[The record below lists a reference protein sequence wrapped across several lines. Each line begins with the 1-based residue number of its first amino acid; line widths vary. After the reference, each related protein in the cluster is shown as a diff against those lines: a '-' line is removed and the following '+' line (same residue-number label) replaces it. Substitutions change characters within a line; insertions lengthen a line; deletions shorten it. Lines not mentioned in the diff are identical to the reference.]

1 MQRRRVW
8 MGAGLALAGTGLA
21 GGAGLAGLSG
31 CALLGTRITRGP
43 YLQSGSDSGI
53 VLRWRTSRPT
63 DSLVRFGSVPDA
75 LTHSVH
81 SAALT
86 TEHQVALTGL
96 KPDTRYHYAVGS
108 SEAMLAGADADHHF
122 ITSPPAGSARP
133 TRIWVIGDAGTGTA
147 QQLAVRDA
155 YRRFNGSG
163 PTHLWLQLGDNAYDR
178 GTDPEHQKWVFDV
191 YADLLR
197 SSVTWPTLGNH
208 DTADSTAPPDS
219 LPYFQIFSL
228 PGDGRCGGV
237 PSGQKLYYAFDAG
250 DIHFIC
256 LDSMVSARQPGSP
269 MLKWLE
275 ADLAAN
281 RCSWTVA
288 FWHHPPYTKGAID
301 SDTEVNAGEMRRH
314 VLPLLEQQGADLVL
328 GGHSHVYER
337 SVLLNGHYGE
347 SATLT
352 DAMRLD
358 AGSGRPQETG
368 PYRKPAGRAPHK
380 GTVYVVAGAS
390 GEAMK
395 GPLNHPAMA
404 VSASVA
410 GSLVLDVVGNRL
422 EGRYLTETG
431 AVLDQFAIVK
441 DGSAGAAG
449 PV

>member
-1 MQRRRVW
+1 
-8 MGAGLALAGTGLA
+8 MGTGLALAGTGLA
-21 GGAGLAGLSG
+21 SGAGLAALSG

-53 VLRWRTSRPT
+53 VLRWRSSRPT
-63 DSLVRFGSVPDA
+63 DSLVRFGTTPDA
-75 LTHSVH
+75 LTHAVH

-96 KPDTRYHYAVGS
+96 KPDTLYHYAVGS
-108 SEAMLAGADADHHF
+108 SEAMPTGGDAAHHF
-122 ITSPPAGSARP
+122 ITSPPAGIARP

-147 QQLAVRDA
+147 QQRAVRDA
-155 YRRFNGSG
+155 YLRFNGGG

-178 GTDPEHQKWVFDV
+178 GTDAEHQERVFDV

-197 SSVTWPTLGNH
+197 RSVTWPTLGNH
-208 DTADSTAPPDS
+208 DTADSTSPPDA
-219 LPYFQIFSL
+219 LPYFQIFS
-228 PGDGRCGGV
+228 PPIDGRCGGV

-250 DIHFIC
+250 DIHFVC
-256 LDSMVSARQPGSP
+256 LDSMVSSRQPGSP

-301 SDTEVNAGEMRRH
+301 SDTETNATEMRRH
-314 VLPLLEQQGADLVL
+314 VLPLLEQHGVDLVL

-337 SVLLNGHYGE
+337 SVLLDGHYGD

-358 AGSGRPQETG
+358 AGSGRPQESG
-368 PYRKPAGRAPHK
+368 PYRKPAGRVPHA
-380 GTVYVVAGAS
+380 GTVYVVVGAS
-390 GEAMK
+390 GEPLK

-410 GSLVLDVVGNRL
+410 GSLVLDVDARRL
-422 EGRYLTETG
+422 EARCLTETG

-441 DGSAGAAG
+441 EPLPAAVG
-449 PV
+449 PG